1 MFADAIEKTSKF
13 TRSIHF
19 ISRRFDS
26 TEVIP
31 GTATLFFVNDEGVA
45 ITCRHVTKEL
55 GKCKRINEMYQQY
68 KDELA
73 LIPKGETRDAQVEA
87 ITSKFGYTPSVTAQL
102 RTLFYNCVDTTTDS
116 ISFSTINHPEAD
128 LAIIKIDNATA
139 NLYQGHAVFAKN
151 SGHLRRGTF
160 LCRIGY
166 PFPEFS
172 NYRYDAG
179 SDNIEWTQIGRN
191 STPLFPIEGMFT
203 REVTNKGQTCEYEL
217 STPGLRGQSGG
228 PLFDRTGVVYGMQ
241 SETVFLHL
249 GFDQYNAKVRIDGE
263 MKEVEN
269 HPFMHVGRCICVD
282 VIKKFLDDNNIK
294 YYVDDGNGGEEL
306 VNG

>member
-26 TEVIP
+26 TEIIP

-45 ITCRHVTKEL
+45 ITCKHVSKILTGFQKVNDRY
-55 GKCKRINEMYQQY
+55 KQY
-68 KDELA
+68 KSELA
-73 LIPKGETRDAQVEA
+73 SIPNDEDRDAQA
-87 ITSKFGYTPSVTAQL
+87 DALTIKHGYTPSETAQMEV
-102 RTLFYNCVDTTTDS
+102 LFYDCIKTSDDS
-116 ISFSTINHPEAD
+116 ISFTSINHSEFD
-128 LAIIKIDNATA
+128 LAIIKIKNATS
-139 NLYQGHAVFAKN
+139 NLYSGHAVFAKDSN
-151 SGHLRRGTF
+151 NLKVGTF

-166 PFPEFS
+166 PFPQFS
-172 NYRYDAG
+172 NYRYDATND
-179 SDNIEWTQIGRN
+179 SIEWTQMGRVN
-191 STPLFPIEGMFT
+191 TPLFPIEGMFT
-203 REVTNKGQTCEYEL
+203 REVTSGGNTFAYEI

-228 PLFDRTGVVYGMQ
+228 PLFDRAGVVYGMQ
-241 SETVFLHL
+241 SETAFLHL
-249 GFDQYNAKVRIDGE
+249 GFDKYNTKVRIDGE
-263 MKEVEN
+263 MKEVED

-294 YYVDDGNGGEEL
+294 YYVDDGNGGEDL